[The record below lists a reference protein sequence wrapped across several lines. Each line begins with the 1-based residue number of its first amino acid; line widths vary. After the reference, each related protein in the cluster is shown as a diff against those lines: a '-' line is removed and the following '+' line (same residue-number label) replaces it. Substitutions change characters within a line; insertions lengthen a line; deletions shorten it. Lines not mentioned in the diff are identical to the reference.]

1 MALATCK
8 TKFVQVNPRKARL
21 VLAKLRGKPVVK
33 AMIEL
38 AHSPEKASRLL
49 IKTVQSAV
57 ANAENNAGANREDLF
72 IKEIKVDGGPY
83 RKAFG
88 QEVKGVDLRLSVRQV
103 ISQWHL
109 IKLQTRRKESR
120 YGTKGQSNRI

>member
-83 RKAFG
+83 RKGVWARS
-88 QEVKGVDLRLSVRQV
+88 KGRR
-103 ISQWHL
+103 SQ
-109 IKLQTRRKESR
+109 IKRKTSHF
-120 YGTKGQSNRI
+120 TVALDKIADQKKGK